1 MNITYHLHGIAVMLE
16 EGLERS
22 EETDRIAAIWI
33 NWQLSRGI
41 KVRPSGRNSSLHSI
55 NFLNIDEVHTVET
68 NPVPFIPVPLP
79 EGIGK
84 LYPMYGLRTHD
95 ITEEDIRMAQLFWT
109 ESVFI
114 AKDEDGELYISD

>member
-41 KVRPSGRNSSLHSI
+41 KVRPSGRNSPLHSI
-55 NFLNIDEVHTVET
+55 NFLNIDEVHTVKT